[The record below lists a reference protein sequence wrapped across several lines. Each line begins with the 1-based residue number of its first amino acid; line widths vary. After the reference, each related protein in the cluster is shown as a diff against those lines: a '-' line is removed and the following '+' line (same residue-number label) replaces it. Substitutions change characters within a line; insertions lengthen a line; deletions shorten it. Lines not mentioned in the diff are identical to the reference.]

1 MIRFILQNSRWLTA
15 GALLT
20 LISSFGQTYF
30 ISIFA
35 GEIRTAFNLS
45 HGDWG
50 AIYGF
55 GTFASAIVMIWSG
68 GLTDVMRVRHLG
80 PIVLAALAAS
90 CLFMAFNPW
99 VALLPVVIFCL
110 RFTGQGMSTHIAA
123 VAMSRWFVAN
133 RGKALSVASL
143 GFSVGEACYPILV
156 VSLLLFFSWQSV
168 WILAAGVAALAIP
181 ALLWL
186 LAEERS
192 PQSSA
197 TEGQSLGMG
206 GRHWSR
212 NQALRHPL
220 FWFMIPALLGQS
232 AFNTA
237 FFFLQV
243 HFAEIKGWEHLQLV
257 AMFPVYTLVSIAAMI
272 LSGILLDKL
281 DTARLIPYFQ
291 LPMIVA
297 FLIFAFG
304 QSLIAALVGFIFLGL
319 SSGANA
325 TLPNAFWAEFYGT
338 KHLGSIKA
346 AAAAVMVL
354 GSAIGP
360 AVTGVLLD
368 YDLPLDTQY
377 VAVSVFFGFSSLM
390 MWAGVKRCAHSLIQL
405 AAPAQINIQR
415 ARTPMA
421 LMGRSHF

>member
-1 MIRFILQNSRWLTA
+1 MIPFIFQNSRWLTA

-143 GFSVGEACYPILV
+143 GFSVGEACYPILI

-197 TEGQSLGMG
+197 TDGQSLGMC

-272 LSGILLDKL
+272 LSGILLDKF

-291 LPMIVA
+291 LPMIGA

-304 QSLIAALVGFIFLGL
+304 QSLMAVLVGFIFLGL

-346 AAAAVMVL
+346 AAAAIMVL

-368 YDLPLDTQY
+368 YDLPLDIQY

-390 MWAGVKRCAHSLIQL
+390 MWAGVKRV
-405 AAPAQINIQR
+405 
-415 ARTPMA
+415 RTR
-421 LMGRSHF
+421 LSN

>member
-35 GEIRTAFNLS
+35 GEIRAAFNLS

-55 GTFASAIVMIWSG
+55 GTFASAIVMVWSG
-68 GLTDVMRVRHLG
+68 GLTDVMRARHLG

-143 GFSVGEACYPILV
+143 GFSIGEACYPILV
-156 VSLLLFFSWQSV
+156 VSLLV
-168 WILAAGVAALAIP
+168 AAGTAILAIP

-192 PQSSA
+192 PQSNAS
-197 TEGQSLGMG
+197 EGQSLGMG

-212 NQALRHPL
+212 NQALGHPL

-257 AMFPVYTLVSIAAMI
+257 AMFPVYTAVSIGAMI

-297 FLIFAFG
+297 FLIFAYG
-304 QSLIAALVGFIFLGL
+304 QSLVAALVGFIFLGL
-319 SSGANA
+319 SAGANA

-368 YDLPLDTQY
+368 YNLALDAQY
-377 VAVSVFFGFSSLM
+377 VAVSVFFGFSSVM
-390 MWAGVKRCAHSLIQL
+390 MWVGVRRVRASLL
-405 AAPAQINIQR
+405 A
-415 ARTPMA
+415 
-421 LMGRSHF
+421 

>member
-1 MIRFILQNSRWLTA
+1 MIPFIFQNSRWLTA

-35 GEIRTAFNLS
+35 GEIRAAFNLS

-80 PIVLAALAAS
+80 PIVLATLAAS

-156 VSLLLFFSWQSV
+156 VSLLLLFSWQSV
-168 WILAAGVAALAIP
+168 WILAAGVTALAIP

-272 LSGILLDKL
+272 LSGILLDKF

-291 LPMIVA
+291 LPMIGA

-346 AAAAVMVL
+346 AAAAIMVL

-368 YDLPLDTQY
+368 YDLPLDIQY

-390 MWAGVKRCAHSLIQL
+390 MWAGVKRV
-405 AAPAQINIQR
+405 
-415 ARTPMA
+415 RTR
-421 LMGRSHF
+421 LSN